1 MHLIADRSRCIGAGS
16 CALRLPKVFDQD
28 SDEGLVQLL
37 DDTGGGHTYDE
48 LSAAQYECPSQAIS
62 IVADENERAS
72 S

>member
-1 MHLIADRSRCIGAGS
+1 M
-16 CALRLPKVFDQD
+16 FDQD